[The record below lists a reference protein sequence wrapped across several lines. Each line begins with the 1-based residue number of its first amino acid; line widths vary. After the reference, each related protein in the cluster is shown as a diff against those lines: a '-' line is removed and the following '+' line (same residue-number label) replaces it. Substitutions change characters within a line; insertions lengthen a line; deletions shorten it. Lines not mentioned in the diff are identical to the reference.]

1 MLRGLVFVIGFVVML
16 PCAVEA
22 ASFDCRKATTNVEKL
37 ICSSPEL
44 RISDIQLYEVYM
56 RAMRQSEKPVQVIS
70 RQRKWLTDIRNKCKT
85 TENLALAYQERI
97 EQLESGITF
106 KTCDP
111 EGPTAALRYC
121 SAEIK
126 NDEKKTISD
135 LIKLLSSRMS
145 SPEIAQFN
153 QIQDGW
159 RKNVECSCEYE
170 TNEENGPGT
179 GWSGYFVSCEK
190 KEIELRINE
199 IREILAGKEG
209 PMYGGENPASCD
221 VVKQKQ
227 ITDQEKI
234 Q

>member
-1 MLRGLVFVIGFVVML
+1 MLRGLVFVIGFVVIL
-16 PCAVEA
+16 PCPVEA

-56 RAMRQSEKPVQVIS
+56 RAIRQAAKPNQVLAKQ
-70 RQRKWLTDIRNKCKT
+70 RQWLTDIRNKCKT
-85 TENLALAYQERI
+85 TENLALVYQERI
-97 EQLESGITF
+97 KQLESGISF
-106 KTCDP
+106 KTCEAED
-111 EGPTAALRYC
+111 LRYC
-121 SAEIK
+121 NAEIK
-126 NDEKKTISD
+126 DDEEKTISD
-135 LIKLLSSRMS
+135 LIKLFSSRMS
-145 SPEIAQFN
+145 SSEIAQFN
-153 QIQDGW
+153 EIQNGW

-199 IREILAGKEG
+199 IREILAGKVG
-209 PMYGGENPASCD
+209 PMYGGGNPASCD

-227 ITDQEKI
+227 ISDQEKT
-234 Q
+234 QKDL